1 MWREMKEDP
10 KCNPDDL
17 PDEQQ
22 AKALYLKHH
31 GSSKEQEEKTELKN
45 IHKLL
50 HKQKDKFE
58 TEVFS

>member
-50 HKQKDKFE
+50 
-58 TEVFS
+58 